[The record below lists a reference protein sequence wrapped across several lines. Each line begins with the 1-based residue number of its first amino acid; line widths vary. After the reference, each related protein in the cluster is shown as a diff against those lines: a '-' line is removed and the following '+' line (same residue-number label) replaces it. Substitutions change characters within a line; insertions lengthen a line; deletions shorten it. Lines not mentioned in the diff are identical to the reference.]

1 MSEEKKHK
9 IKHET
14 YHEEGN
20 LIDERTIKQRES
32 YETDEELLE
41 RFKGID
47 PESPDHPLFFLKK
60 SREELNKESDEGQN

>member
-1 MSEEKKHK
+1 M
-9 IKHET
+9 
-14 YHEEGN
+14 
-20 LIDERTIKQRES
+20 IDERTIKQRES